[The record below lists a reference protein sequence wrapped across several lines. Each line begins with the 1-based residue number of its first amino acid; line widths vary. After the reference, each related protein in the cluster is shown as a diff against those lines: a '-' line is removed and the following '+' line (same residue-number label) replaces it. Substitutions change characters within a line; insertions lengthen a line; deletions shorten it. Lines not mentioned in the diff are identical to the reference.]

1 MEKSG
6 WADNILVKRFLFTAF
21 ALLIFRLGVHIPIP
35 GIDAKEL
42 AAFANQQ
49 NAGLFKIFNVFTGGA
64 LSHFSVL
71 SLAVM
76 PYISASI
83 IMQLMTVVL
92 PYLEQMQKEGGVGRQ
107 KITRITRFLT
117 IFLAFVQGY
126 LLSAGLQA
134 ARGSTGAMIVLD
146 PGISFRIMAALL
158 MTTGSCFVMWLGEQ
172 ITDRGIGN
180 GISLIIFA
188 GIVAYLPSSLSTFI
202 EMIRQNNGIILS
214 LLGLLGFTLFVVFAV
229 AFFEQSYRKIPIHY
243 AKRVVGQKVMSAQS
257 THLPLKVNMS
267 GIMAAIF
274 SSTIL
279 AVPATIFS
287 LNKTHQGVFSSEF
300 LPGHWLYNVFFVILG
315 LFFSFFYASI
325 VFKPDDIAESLKKQN
340 AYIPGIRPGSETSE
354 ALDTVVTRLTLA
366 GAFYMN
372 MIVVIPSLVMGIFTQ
387 QMNLGGTSLLI
398 VVGVALES
406 VRQVSAQLA
415 TQRYDSL
422 IFPTELSPQGKL
434 Q

>member
-158 MTTGSCFVMWLGEQ
+158 LTTGSCFVMWLGEQ

-214 LLGLLGFTLFVVFAV
+214 LLGLLGCTLFVVFAV
-229 AFFEQSYRKIPIHY
+229 AFFEQSYRKIPIHLS
-243 AKRVVGQKVMSAQS
+243 KI
-257 THLPLKVNMS
+257 P
-267 GIMAAIF
+267 
-274 SSTIL
+274 
-279 AVPATIFS
+279 
-287 LNKTHQGVFSSEF
+287 
-300 LPGHWLYNVFFVILG
+300 
-315 LFFSFFYASI
+315 
-325 VFKPDDIAESLKKQN
+325 ESK
-340 AYIPGIRPGSETSE
+340 S
-354 ALDTVVTRLTLA
+354 
-366 GAFYMN
+366 
-372 MIVVIPSLVMGIFTQ
+372 
-387 QMNLGGTSLLI
+387 
-398 VVGVALES
+398 
-406 VRQVSAQLA
+406 
-415 TQRYDSL
+415 
-422 IFPTELSPQGKL
+422 
-434 Q
+434 